1 MRHLSQ
7 LRAELFDEPRLA
19 EPGLAHDEHELAFA
33 SLYAL
38 PAARE
43 HAQRPLLC
51 SVAALG
57 LLMNR
62 APLYA
67 RPETVVPADFVA
79 RAYEAFQRF
88 DWAGP
93 ELTECCCLAGS
104 FMSTEDEAVLTWAQS
119 LERRIPYAV
128 AGRRPLGIAADDRSW
143 RNCRV
148 PQLKMF
154 PDRLYG
160 PGLGSTIAPSRSR
173 ADTASE

>member
-1 MRHLSQ
+1 LTHRRGGSHPS
-7 LRAELFDEPRLA
+7 ESGE
-19 EPGLAHDEHELAFA
+19 
-33 SLYAL
+33 
-38 PAARE
+38 
-43 HAQRPLLC
+43 RPLLC

-67 RPETVVPADFVA
+67 GPETVVPADFVA

-104 FMSTEDEAVLTWAQS
+104 FMSSENEAVLTWAQS
-119 LERRIPYAV
+119 LERRIPYAI
-128 AGRRPLGIAADDRSW
+128 AGRRPLCIAADDRSW

-148 PQLKMF
+148 PPTF
-154 PDRLYG
+154 AIRRI
-160 PGLGSTIAPSRSR
+160 SSARSR
-173 ADTASE
+173 HRWEGVPLKRTSAKPPQRPN